1 MLAKLCVIATAMVA
15 ATAYPPYKQCDPDK
29 TWGGDTLGIKG
40 EKTICAIGCAMSSV
54 AMILQDCKKR
64 KKI

>member
-15 ATAYPPYKQCDPDK
+15 ATAYPLYKQCWGK
-29 TWGGDTLGIKG
+29 WGGDTLGIKG

-54 AMILQDCKKR
+54 AMILQDCKNR